1 MLRWSTECHTYLAS
15 LKKNRAFFWLF
26 FSEAQKKEK
35 QADSLRAKALCA
47 CLPCLSPPPPERD
60 PPRILGKKKKK
71 PDPETKPLLFSQ
83 QLERRKKP
91 YEGRAEAT
99 AQLQIRPNKRSP
111 FFLLCVRALPPKVQS
126 QRALPPPLLVQLPPH
141 F

>member
-1 MLRWSTECHTYLAS
+1 MCLLA
-15 LKKNRAFFWLF
+15 
-26 FSEAQKKEK
+26 
-35 QADSLRAKALCA
+35 
-47 CLPCLSPPPPERD
+47 LPYPPPPERD

-126 QRALPPPLLVQLPPH
+126 QRALPPPLLVQLPP
-141 F
+141 FLERSSPPSIAKLRRRPPPKKKKGSRGYRGLASL

>member
-1 MLRWSTECHTYLAS
+1 MCLLA
-15 LKKNRAFFWLF
+15 
-26 FSEAQKKEK
+26 
-35 QADSLRAKALCA
+35 
-47 CLPCLSPPPPERD
+47 LPYPPPPERD

-126 QRALPPPLLVQLPPH
+126 QRALPPPLIGPAPPIFRAKQPSFYSEAKAEAPQKKKGVQRVQRLS
-141 F
+141 FAIEG